1 MSTLHRDTSLS
12 GLFWSLSSVISPTS
26 QPAAVPPARW
36 DAGAVDWLRRAAATV
51 RLWQERSRAR
61 QELLTLD
68 DHILRDVGLTPYE
81 VRMEAYKP
89 FWRA

>member
-1 MSTLHRDTSLS
+1 MSTLHRDTSLG
-12 GLFWSLSSVISPTS
+12 GLFWSLASVVSPAS
-26 QPAAVPPARW
+26 RLAALPRATQ
-36 DAGAVDWLRRAAATV
+36 ASGAADWLRHAAVTV

-61 QELLTLD
+61 HELLTLD

-81 VRMEAYKP
+81 IRMEAYKP

>member
-1 MSTLHRDTSLS
+1 MSTLHRDTSLG
-12 GLFWSLSSVISPTS
+12 GLFWSLASVVSPAS
-26 QPAAVPPARW
+26 RPVALPRAA
-36 DAGAVDWLRRAAATV
+36 AGSGATDWLRRAGATV

-81 VRMEAYKP
+81 VRSEAYKP

>member
-1 MSTLHRDTSLS
+1 MSTLHRDTSLG
-12 GLFWSLSSVISPTS
+12 GLFWSLASVVSPSSRPVARPG
-26 QPAAVPPARW
+26 AAPRF
-36 DAGAVDWLRRAAATV
+36 GTTDWLQRAGATV
-51 RLWQERSRAR
+51 RLWKERSRAR

-68 DHILRDVGLTPYE
+68 EHILRDVGLTPYE